1 MSHRFTLLTLGI
13 VISSHVLTLA
23 AAPEKS
29 TPRGSRTISVEEAAT
44 LAIYTP
50 APQYPL
56 EARMKRATGRGMALL
71 EIDSRTGTVTSAR
84 MVQSTGWGILDNAA
98 LKALRQWRFKP
109 GAVRKARIPI
119 NFTLPGV
126 TH

>member
-1 MSHRFTLLTLGI
+1 MSRRFTLLALGI
-13 VISSHVLTLA
+13 VMSSHVLTIA

-29 TPRGSRTISVEEAAT
+29 TMRGSRTISIEEARS

-56 EARMKRATGRGMALL
+56 EAWRKHATGRGMALL
-71 EIDSRTGTVTSAR
+71 EIDSRTGTATSAR
-84 MVQSTGWGILDNAA
+84 MLQTTGWGVLDNAA

-109 GAVRKARIPI
+109 GTVRKARIPI

-126 TH
+126 SH